1 MDIRALPVGQGLT
14 WFKQAIDL
22 GGKNPR
28 AVFGAALLLIIALY
42 AAAMLVALAMATLV
56 MGGQAVGDDAGP
68 DLRLAMWVAIPLML
82 LVMLL
87 VPILLGGLM
96 HVIREAEA
104 GRPVRARDVF
114 MPLRGARGRRLGLL
128 GLLQVA
134 LAVAGAALV
143 TVIAGADYWS
153 DYMAA
158 MQSAMQD
165 GGTPAQ
171 MPQARNA
178 GLLFLVQLV
187 FNYFSYAMML
197 FAIPLM
203 LFSGSGFV
211 DALRD
216 SLRAAVRNVGANL
229 FAGLLFVGALLVAS
243 LLVLLVGGLA
253 SMLGGLVHQALG
265 GLLLMVVML
274 GFASVV
280 LVVVAGAAYLAWRD
294 TFGDAAL
301 PPPPPTAGEP
311 HGIEA

>member
-114 MPLRGARGRRLGLL
+114 MPVRVPRGRRLALL

-134 LAVAGAALV
+134 LAAVGAALMMAV
-143 TVIAGADYWS
+143 AGADYWR
-153 DYMAA
+153 DYVAA
-158 MQSAMQD
+158 MQSAMQ
-165 GGTPAQ
+165 GGVPAQ
-171 MPQARNA
+171 MPQPRNA

-211 DALRD
+211 EALRD

-229 FAGLLFVGALLVAS
+229 LAGLLFIGALLVAS
-243 LLVLLVGGLA
+243 LVVLLVGGLA
-253 SMLGGLVHQALG
+253 SMVGSFIHQALG
-265 GLLLMVVML
+265 GLLLLLVML

-294 TFGDAAL
+294 TFGEGAL
-301 PPPPPTAGEP
+301 PPPPAADSR
-311 HGIEA
+311 HGIEV

>member
-1 MDIRALPVGQGLT
+1 MDIRALPVGQGLS

-22 GGKNPR
+22 GGRNPR
-28 AVFGAALLLIIALY
+28 AVFGAALLLIVALY
-42 AAAMLVALAMATLV
+42 AAAMLLALALATLV

-68 DLRLAMWVAIPLML
+68 DMALAMWVAIPLML
-82 LVMLL
+82 LVMVL

-114 MPLRGARGRRLGLL
+114 MPVRAANGRRLALL
-128 GLLQVA
+128 GLLQVV
-134 LAVAGAALV
+134 LAALGALLMMAV
-143 TVIAGADYWS
+143 AGADYWR
-153 DYMAA
+153 DYVAA
-158 MQSAMQD
+158 MQSAMQ
-165 GGTPAQ
+165 GGAPGQ
-171 MPQARNA
+171 MPQPRNA
-178 GLLFLVQLV
+178 GLLFLLQLV

-229 FAGLLFVGALLVAS
+229 LAGLLFVGALLVAS

-253 SMLGGLVHQALG
+253 SMIGGFIHQALG
-265 GLLLMVVML
+265 GLLLLAVML

-294 TFGDAAL
+294 TFGEGAS
-301 PPPPPTAGEP
+301 PPPPPVTGDR
-311 HGIEA
+311 HGIEV